1 MTRQIHDQF
10 AKEYLGLAEKVNW
23 LVWGVWE
30 VWEVW
35 GAEESEGVS
44 VCDRARKVQGF

>member
-1 MTRQIHDQF
+1 MGEGLPKYI
-10 AKEYLGLAEKVNW
+10 GLAEKVNW
-23 LVWGVWE
+23 LVWG